1 LTSTGSREIEGPSR
15 GAALTDDEPPFT
27 QPVVVP
33 IEDALDLHPFRP
45 DEIPS
50 VVASYLE
57 AASAAGLREVR
68 LIHGRGRGVQREAV
82 RRVLA
87 SSTHVVRF
95 ADAPPERGGW
105 GATIAWLR
113 KPA

>member
-1 LTSTGSREIEGPSR
+1 M
-15 GAALTDDEPPFT
+15 
-27 QPVVVP
+27 VVP

-50 VVASYLE
+50 VVGSYLE
-57 AASAAGLREVR
+57 AASEAGLREVR
-68 LIHGRGRGVQREAV
+68 LIHGRGQGVQRQAV

-87 SSTHVVRF
+87 ASGLVARF
-95 ADAPPERGGW
+95 ADAPPERGGS

-113 KPA
+113 EPA